1 MAQRA
6 TLAAAH
12 LRGSRRGEQTPA
24 VRPPADSTR
33 RDEGRR
39 RGNSAKTGG
48 AGTDRSSGSCAA
60 HAALLLPAPLSSTTT
75 QAAAQVA
82 DEPSLKAAFIS
93 TSPFTTWP
101 AKASAVTGR
110 RSARVSA
117 SRLGEAF
124 DKTLQGKKVA
134 GRPVELK
141 YLERLKKDDVCNVIY
156 IAPSEKSRVK
166 KIVETSAV
174 GHALTISDLDGFAD
188 DGGMIRLV
196 KVNDTIKF

>member
-1 MAQRA
+1 MKGDGVA
-6 TLAAAH
+6 
-12 LRGSRRGEQTPA
+12 SSEPKM
-24 VRPPADSTR
+24 
-33 RDEGRR
+33 GRR
-39 RGNSAKTGG
+39 RN
-48 AGTDRSSGSCAA
+48 GSFVRFLHALLI
-60 HAALLLPAPLSSTTT
+60 AALLLPAPLSSTTT

-82 DEPSLKAAFIS
+82 DEPSLKAAFIYHFAK
-93 TSPFTTWP
+93 FTTWP
-101 AKASAVTGR
+101 AESFGSDGKTISFCVIGKHE
-110 RSARVSA
+110 
-117 SRLGEAF
+117 LGEAF

-141 YLERLKKDDVCNVIY
+141 YLERLKKEDVCNVIY

-196 KVNDTIKF
+196 KVDNTIKFEINPRAAQDAGLKLSSALLDLAIRLVN